1 MKRNSGIFG
10 GVILILLG
18 GIFLASEIYP
28 DIFNFWSWPFI
39 LIGLGV
45 LFLLWA
51 LITMNG
57 GLAIPGMIL
66 SGLGGIFYYQEV
78 TQDWESWA
86 YVWALIPGFVGLGIL
101 LSGLI
106 DKKFKQNLSGGVTLI
121 LISAILFFA
130 FGTQFGLQP
139 AITVYWPVLL
149 IALGAVALIRALL
162 KPKNQV

>member
-18 GIFLASEIYP
+18 VLFLASEIYP

-51 LITMNG
+51 LITING

-162 KPKNQV
+162 KPKNQA

>member
-10 GVILILLG
+10 GIVLILLG
-18 GIFLASEIYP
+18 LLFLASELYP
-28 DIFNFWSWPFI
+28 DVFNFWSWPFI

-45 LFLLWA
+45 IFLLWA

-66 SGLGGIFYYQEV
+66 SGLGAIFYYQEV

-86 YVWALIPGFVGLGIL
+86 YIWALIPGFVGLGIL

-149 IALGAVALIRALL
+149 IALGGIALIRALL
-162 KPKNQV
+162 KPKNQA

>member
-18 GIFLASEIYP
+18 VLFLASEIYP

-51 LITMNG
+51 LITING

>member
-10 GVILILLG
+10 GIVLILLG
-18 GIFLASEIYP
+18 LLILASELYP
-28 DIFNFWSWPFI
+28 DVFNFWSWPFI

-45 LFLLWA
+45 IFLLWA

-66 SGLGGIFYYQEV
+66 SGLGAIFYYQEV

-86 YVWALIPGFVGLGIL
+86 YIWALIPGFVGLGIL

-149 IALGAVALIRALL
+149 IALGGIALIRALL
-162 KPKNQV
+162 KPKNQA

>member
-18 GIFLASEIYP
+18 VLFLASEIYP

-39 LIGLGV
+39 LIGLGI

>member
-18 GIFLASEIYP
+18 VLFLASEIYP

>member
-18 GIFLASEIYP
+18 VLFLASEIYP

-39 LIGLGV
+39 LIGLGI

-162 KPKNQV
+162 KPKNQA